1 MGLLAVHSAPCAMC
15 NVCLHL
21 YICPIFDILHMISI
35 SSVSAQSRWGVPWYM
50 CVARVSI
57 LSLAPY
63 CCTLARGRGGEARAV
78 GTTNGKKDKNTHLE
92 KVQ

>member
-1 MGLLAVHSAPCAMC
+1 
-15 NVCLHL
+15 
-21 YICPIFDILHMISI
+21 MISI

-63 CCTLARGRGGEARAV
+63 CCTLAGGRGGPWVQPMEKRQKHTFRKSAL
-78 GTTNGKKDKNTHLE
+78 KKP
-92 KVQ
+92 

>member
-1 MGLLAVHSAPCAMC
+1 
-15 NVCLHL
+15 
-21 YICPIFDILHMISI
+21 MISI

-63 CCTLARGRGGEARAV
+63 CCTLAGGRGGLWVQPME
-78 GTTNGKKDKNTHLE
+78 KKTKTHIYKE
-92 KVQ
+92 CNKKP